1 MPEVMNGDFVPSS
14 GGRNPAVDIT
24 EFKEIV
30 DKNRGHWVVESYSKN
45 NAASVRRQFLRLGK
59 YVVRTSKHEDPTMR
73 TVAVKW
79 E

>member
-1 MPEVMNGDFVPSS
+1 MPEVMNGDFKPSR
-14 GGRNPAVDIT
+14 GGRKTAVDIS
-24 EFKEIV
+24 EFKTVV
-30 DKNRGHWVVESYSKN
+30 DQNRGHWVVESYSKN

-59 YVVRTSKHEDPTMR
+59 YIVRTSKHDDPSMR